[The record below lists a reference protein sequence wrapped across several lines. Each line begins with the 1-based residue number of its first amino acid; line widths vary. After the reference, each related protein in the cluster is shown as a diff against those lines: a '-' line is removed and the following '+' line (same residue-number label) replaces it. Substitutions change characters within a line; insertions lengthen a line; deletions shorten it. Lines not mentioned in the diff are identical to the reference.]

1 MTDNELLEILR
12 DGASPFVNRGLAQL
26 GEATAR
32 LAAARIGRGE
42 LAVKIEVLFGA
53 KMHAKCEVIDESGDI
68 AYSFSL
74 DGLQRIVVDDAN
86 AN

>member
-1 MTDNELLEILR
+1 MTTNEILVR
-12 DGASPFVNRGLAQL
+12 LKDGAEPFVTAALDELGPIVAKLAK
-26 GEATAR
+26 
-32 LAAARIGRGE
+32 ARIGRGE

-68 AYSFSL
+68 ACSVSL
-74 DGLQRIVVDDAN
+74 DGLVRIVVDDAK